1 MLTKDQKLQIIADNT
16 TCSEAGDEAGYS
28 MVTKANA
35 EALFDAIHKA
45 IEEDR
50 CKQDDPV
57 AEVTEVTVS
66 HFKLGVQWLP
76 HPEGMV
82 GSKLFLHPPSKL
94 KVWFGPLPESNG
106 KTNWTAIFFQD
117 KGLPFDFA
125 NGFTLAQ
132 SEYKDRVRY
141 DADCVRHIIGD
152 LADQPDVLAYDSKL
166 MEPYT
171 R

>member
-1 MLTKDQKLQIIADNT
+1 MLTKEQKLQVIADNT

-28 MVTKANA
+28 ILYEKDALSLF
-35 EALFDAIHKA
+35 EAVERAVEDA
-45 IEEDR
+45 R
-50 CKQDDPV
+50 CKQNEPV
-57 AEVTEVTVS
+57 AEVTVS
-66 HFKLGVQWLP
+66 HLRLGVQWLP

-82 GSKLFLHPPSKL
+82 GSKLFLHPTSKL

-106 KTNWTAIFFQD
+106 QTNWTAILYKD
-117 KGLPFDFA
+117 NGGRFDFT

-141 DADCVRHIIGD
+141 DADCVRHILGE
-152 LADQPDVLAYDSKL
+152 LADQPDILAYDSEL

>member
-1 MLTKDQKLQIIADNT
+1 MLTKEQKLQIIADNT
-16 TCSEAGDEAGYS
+16 MCSEAGDEAGYS
-28 MVTKANA
+28 MVTEANA

-50 CKQDDPV
+50 CKQNEPV
-57 AEVTEVTVS
+57 AEVTVS
-66 HFKLGVQWLP
+66 HLRLGVQWLP

-82 GSKLFLHPPSKL
+82 GSKLFLHPTSKL

-106 KTNWTAIFFQD
+106 KTNWTAILFKD
-117 KGLPFDFA
+117 NGGRFDFA
-125 NGFTLAQ
+125 HGFTLVQ

-141 DADCVRHIIGD
+141 DADCVRHIIGE
-152 LADQPDVLAYDSKL
+152 LAEQPDILAYDSEL